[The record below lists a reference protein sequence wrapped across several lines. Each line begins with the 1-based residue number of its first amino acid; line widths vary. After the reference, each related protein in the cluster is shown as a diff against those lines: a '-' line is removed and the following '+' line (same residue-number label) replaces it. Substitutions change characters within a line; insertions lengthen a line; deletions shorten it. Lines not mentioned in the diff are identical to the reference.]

1 MRESAE
7 NGRKICFFPS
17 VGVQGPYCP
26 LVHRRYDPFGKDYMM
41 YRFQNR
47 CLEFPDLDY
56 PDRLMYIYFNTS
68 GTTPSYWEG
77 ESTAVSADALA

>member
-1 MRESAE
+1 MDEKYVSSLA
-7 NGRKICFFPS
+7 
-17 VGVQGPYCP
+17 
-26 LVHRRYDPFGKDYMM
+26 LVHRRYDPFGKDYLM

-47 CLEFPDLDY
+47 CLELPDLDY

-77 ESTAVSADALA
+77 ESTAGSADALA

>member
-1 MRESAE
+1 M
-7 NGRKICFFPS
+7 FL
-17 VGVQGPYCP
+17 PYA
-26 LVHRRYDPFGKDYMM
+26 PFGKDYLM

-47 CLEFPDLDY
+47 CLELPDLDY

-77 ESTAVSADALA
+77 ESTAGSVDALA